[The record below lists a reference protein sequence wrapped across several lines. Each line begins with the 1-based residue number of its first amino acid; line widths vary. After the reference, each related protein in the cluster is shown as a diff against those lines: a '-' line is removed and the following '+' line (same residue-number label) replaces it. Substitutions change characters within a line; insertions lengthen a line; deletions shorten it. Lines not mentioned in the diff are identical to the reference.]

1 MAYQIVD
8 NTSHAVTLNR
18 YNLPLL
24 VCGVLSDIKS
34 LHVTNE
40 YSYNCQHTNW
50 RNKWWVNMYCSFKIT
65 HLVNL
70 LLHQFNQPKVQWLKG
85 NIGYGSVQALHSR
98 LELWI
103 RKARVLDFCLPTI
116 RSFQRKFFEDYFFTV
131 LDDFGVP
138 LSINFLSSSA
148 FLGFPEALEQNAI
161 SFLVSFVRRLE
172 HF

>member
-1 MAYQIVD
+1 M
-8 NTSHAVTLNR
+8 
-18 YNLPLL
+18 
-24 VCGVLSDIKS
+24 
-34 LHVTNE
+34 
-40 YSYNCQHTNW
+40 
-50 RNKWWVNMYCSFKIT
+50 
-65 HLVNL
+65 
-70 LLHQFNQPKVQWLKG
+70 
-85 NIGYGSVQALHSR
+85 
-98 LELWI
+98 

-161 SFLVSFVRRLE
+161 SFSVSFVRRLE